1 MAKHKFIADP
11 SEPIE
16 KQERLFEQPG
26 YKPSSLRVHPDIDR
40 SLSGLRHVLAAPDT
54 DKGIDL
60 EFDEHYRPTI
70 VSVTLRGYI
79 SSVKWGPEV
88 ASLLTPAFA
97 SPRTQWIAH
106 SGISADRPVVHK
118 ALGIHTVLDRWEDS
132 MITHYLCNQ
141 HLTKAPQ
148 KDESDDAGAAGFMNL
163 WAAASI
169 TTDLYNWKTCRG
181 TVCEGPCP
189 AHDPVGYCGVDSWAG
204 LEIFSENREMMKTF
218 GVPWQFYREQ
228 MELAEICYNMELAG
242 VKVDVPYAKAMDA
255 QAELMKEKLFEY
267 SYPAGYEDKLRGE
280 AVTLGL
286 KREEDIIHYIL
297 EKGKKKRTYELFN
310 PRAPKQMAEW
320 FEKQGLTLKS
330 AQKDDI
336 LTALEVQIRE
346 ETGCDSL
353 KSWEEASAG
362 SESDEPS
369 FLLQQLH
376 NVYRF
381 KSEGKG
387 LDPWFADKYLSK
399 DGFIHPRFIPVGAST
414 GRLSSS
420 RPNMMNVPARGFG
433 DLVRKAIIPRDES
446 LELLKADFGQLEL
459 RMCVAPDTKILTS
472 DLKWVNAIDVKEG
485 MELIGFDEKQSNG
498 NTGVRYRRSNVLA
511 SGPVCQKSIRM
522 VTDKGELVGAEDH
535 FVVVIRNGR
544 AGKSSRQ
551 WVMMK
556 DIKEGDRLPFTSKPW
571 EEDQSREAGYLAGL
585 LDGEGWLSKVGVGF
599 AQNAGIVQDRFIK
612 SMQARGCKTSSWL
625 CKPSPCGKKPHM
637 KTFVTTGMWQ
647 TARLLGELRPSRLL
661 AKSALTWENRRAW
674 GGKNTSYATV
684 SAVEAVGRRNLCAI
698 TTDTKTYFANGFFS
712 HNCLYLAGV
721 SPNILGADAFLWLV
735 DQSDGQFS
743 KAAETLDPVGY
754 GKDPRKAARNVAKR
768 ISHAGDYLE
777 GFQLLDPIDLQKP
790 RILREIEVGARA
802 VYTRKYYPQLKKDW
816 TFQGKVVS
824 FTGVN
829 LGITLFG
836 DKSFES
842 RAKALAIQEGIYFK
856 RFWMLREWHMS
867 VTDEIEN
874 RGYLKMPTGT
884 FVRLFGRGED
894 RAKVAVATL
903 GQGVAAHHVQA
914 IMLKYRRETGTIPLF
929 QVHDELVWEI
939 PRDLSDQAALEFV
952 EIMRGETWRLADFAV
967 PSDAKRGKNW
977 KDLRNLE

>member
-1 MAKHKFIADP
+1 MARNKFIADP

-26 YKPSSLRVHPDIDR
+26 YKPSTLRVHPDIDR
-40 SLSGLRHVLAAPDT
+40 SLVGLRHVINSNDPI
-54 DKGIDL
+54 KGIDL
-60 EFDEHYRPTI
+60 EFDENYRPTI
-70 VSVTLRGYI
+70 VSVTLRNYI
-79 SSVKWGPEV
+79 SSVKWGPDV
-88 ASLLTPAFA
+88 VGLLMPAF
-97 SPRTQWIAH
+97 SRGGTQWVAH

-118 ALGIHTVLDRWEDS
+118 ALGVHTSLDNWDDS

-204 LEIFSENREMMKTF
+204 LEIFTENKETMKQY

-228 MELAEICYNMELAG
+228 MELAEICYDMELAG

-267 SYPAGYEDKLRGE
+267 SYPAGLEDKLRGE

-336 LTALEVQIRE
+336 LTALEAQIRE

-353 KSWEEASAG
+353 KGWEEASAG
-362 SESDEPS
+362 SEPDEPS

-433 DLVRKAIIPRDES
+433 DLVRKAIIPRDDS

-459 RMCVAPDTKILTS
+459 RMV
-472 DLKWVNAIDVKEG
+472 
-485 MELIGFDEKQSNG
+485 
-498 NTGVRYRRSNVLA
+498 
-511 SGPVCQKSIRM
+511 
-522 VTDKGELVGAEDH
+522 
-535 FVVVIRNGR
+535 
-544 AGKSSRQ
+544 
-551 WVMMK
+551 
-556 DIKEGDRLPFTSKPW
+556 
-571 EEDQSREAGYLAGL
+571 
-585 LDGEGWLSKVGVGF
+585 
-599 AQNAGIVQDRFIK
+599 
-612 SMQARGCKTSSWL
+612 
-625 CKPSPCGKKPHM
+625 
-637 KTFVTTGMWQ
+637 
-647 TARLLGELRPSRLL
+647 
-661 AKSALTWENRRAW
+661 
-674 GGKNTSYATV
+674 
-684 SAVEAVGRRNLCAI
+684 
-698 TTDTKTYFANGFFS
+698 
-712 HNCLYLAGV
+712 LYLAGV

-735 DQSDGQFS
+735 DQSEGQFS
-743 KAAETLDPVGY
+743 RAAETLDPIGY

-856 RFWMLREWHMS
+856 RFWSIREWHMS

-939 PRDLSDQAALEFV
+939 PRDLSDRAALDFV

-977 KDLRNLE
+977 KDLRSLE